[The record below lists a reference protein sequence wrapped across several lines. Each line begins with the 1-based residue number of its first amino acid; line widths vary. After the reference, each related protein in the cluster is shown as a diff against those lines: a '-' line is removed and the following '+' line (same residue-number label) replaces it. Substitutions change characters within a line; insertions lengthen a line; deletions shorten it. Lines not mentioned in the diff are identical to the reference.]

1 MKQCLKKLMSSLL
14 TVIMVLGVL
23 TVAPFTVNAASFAPR
38 TTAPDSSNAY
48 YYSSNPFYQSGYG
61 MPNCTCYAYGRA
73 YELLGSKPRLSTGNA
88 GYWWWYNKNNGIYSY
103 GSTPKLGAIACWD
116 KYDQNQ
122 GHVAVVEAIDGNSVT
137 ISESHY
143 KSTFFDTRTIT
154 ANSSNYL
161 TSMRFLGYIYIGDF
175 DPKPPV
181 IPEPVHWYD
190 GLTPVDLG
198 VDFYAKI
205 KNKYTDTYITMGNN
219 LTVSSFDAMGKKEN
233 SDKSQIWHFIKLSD
247 GSYAIKNAENNWC
260 LDVEAGNNLDN
271 LSAQPNGTNIQV
283 YSSYNETSNQK
294 FFIYNI
300 FDSYYI
306 RPAGTDKVVDLGLSN
321 NFVSIWDYAD
331 NFDPQKFDIIKVDLS
346 NNLPVDLGDRFYA
359 LIKNKKTGN
368 LISEGEKIS
377 EKAND
382 VIGLQPNGDEAQT
395 WVFNKNIDGSY
406 SIKNN
411 NSNMYLDV
419 EAGYN
424 IDNLTAQPNGT
435 NIQTYYQY
443 NGTGNQKFYIYRM
456 FNSYYIKPVGMNRI
470 VDMGISN
477 GLVAVWDYADD
488 FDPQKFDII
497 RIDVN
502 NNLPIDIGQEF
513 YAVIKN
519 KSSGDV
525 FTVAD
530 SISEY
535 ANDVKGEK
543 YNNSDSQIWK
553 FFKENDGSY
562 SIQNIADK
570 WYLDVEAGNNLDNL
584 SAQPNGTNIQTYYK
598 YNGTTNQKFYV
609 YSIFDS
615 YYIKPAGTQKM
626 VDMGLTTNL
635 VAIWEYAGD
644 FAPQK
649 FDIIKI
655 NSVEKLNLN
664 SDDYEMSL
672 SSSSYTYDATAKTPT
687 ITIKNDIATL
697 VKDTDYTVE
706 YSNNINAGTATVT
719 VTGIGNYTGTLTKT
733 FIINKAQ
740 QTINATISSNTIDIG
755 YTSEITA
762 SGQGTIS
769 YTSSNTNVATVNNS
783 GIVTG
788 ISTGTAIIT
797 VTASGNNN
805 YNEASKTLT
814 VSVKNSY
821 VLGDVNGDG
830 SITVLDATNLQKYL
844 AGLVSFSDEQ
854 LTLADTNGDGS
865 VTVLDATAIQKYL
878 ANLVTKLG

>member
-1 MKQCLKKLMSSLL
+1 MKQKLRKITSVLLVAIIISVITMSPITASALTQSEFDSKLNSLRSKYPNYS
-14 TVIMVLGVL
+14 TW
-23 TVAPFTVNAASFAPR
+23 
-38 TTAPDSSNAY
+38 
-48 YYSSNPFYQSGYG
+48 YSSFDGGSQCFGFARLMGYEVFG
-61 MPNCTCYAYGRA
+61 SYPSTWSVSYDFNSVKAGDIVRYG
-73 YELLGSKPRLSTGNA
+73 
-88 GYWWWYNKNNGIYSY
+88 NNGSGGHSIFVTNVS
-103 GSTPKLGAIACWD
+103 GSTITFVDCNGNGNYSGATKVRTCGIKWDNTTTIGSRLFGYSFSYIRKSPGIVIA
-116 KYDQNQ
+116 
-122 GHVAVVEAIDGNSVT
+122 
-137 ISESHY
+137 
-143 KSTFFDTRTIT
+143 
-154 ANSSNYL
+154 
-161 TSMRFLGYIYIGDF
+161 
-175 DPKPPV
+175 
-181 IPEPVHWYD
+181 PEPVHWYD
-190 GLTPVDLG
+190 SLKPVDLG
-198 VDFYAKI
+198 TDFYAKI

-219 LTVSSFDAMGKKEN
+219 LTVSSFDAIGKTEN

-271 LSAQPNGTNIQV
+271 LSAQPNGTNIQI

-306 RPAGTDKVVDLGLSN
+306 RPVGTDKVVDLGLSN
-321 NFVSIWDYAD
+321 NFVAIWDYVN
-331 NFDPQKFDIIKVDLS
+331 NFDPQKFDIIKVDLR

-395 WVFNKNIDGSY
+395 WVFNRNIDGSY

-411 NSNMYLDV
+411 KSNMYLDV

-502 NNLPIDIGQEF
+502 NSLPTDIGQEF

-519 KSSGDV
+519 KSSGNV

-543 YNNSDSQIWK
+543 YNYSDSQIWK
-553 FFKENDGSY
+553 FSKENDGSY

-609 YSIFDS
+609 YNIFDS
-615 YYIKPAGTQKM
+615 YYIKPAGTQRM
-626 VDMGLTTNL
+626 LDMGLTSNL

-664 SDDYEMSL
+664 SDDFEMSL
-672 SSSSYTYDATAKTPT
+672 SSSSYTYDGTAKIPT
-687 ITIKNDIATL
+687 VTIKNDIATL

-740 QTINATISSNTIDIG
+740 QNVNVTITSNTIDIG
-755 YTSEITA
+755 DMSKITA
-762 SGQGTIS
+762 SGYGTIS
-769 YTSSNTNVATVNNS
+769 YTSSNTNVATVSSS
-783 GIVTG
+783 GVVTG
-788 ISTGTAIIT
+788 VNAGTATIT
-797 VTASGNNN
+797 VTATGNNN
-805 YNEASKTLT
+805 YNEASKTFT
-814 VSVKNSY
+814 VLVKNSH
-821 VLGDVNGDG
+821 VLGDVNCDG
-830 SITVLDATNLQKYL
+830 VISIADATTLQKYL
-844 AGLVSFSDEQ
+844 ANIVDFDDEQ
-854 LTLADTNGDGS
+854 LAVADTNGDGS
-865 VTVLDATAIQKYL
+865 VSIADATEIQRYL
-878 ANLVTKLG
+878 AQLIPSLG

>member
-1 MKQCLKKLMSSLL
+1 MNKRGSERDGTCLIKIILV
-14 TVIMVLGVL
+14 TV
-23 TVAPFTVNAASFAPR
+23 
-38 TTAPDSSNAY
+38 
-48 YYSSNPFYQSGYG
+48 
-61 MPNCTCYAYGRA
+61 
-73 YELLGSKPRLSTGNA
+73 
-88 GYWWWYNKNNGIYSY
+88 
-103 GSTPKLGAIACWD
+103 
-116 KYDQNQ
+116 
-122 GHVAVVEAIDGNSVT
+122 
-137 ISESHY
+137 
-143 KSTFFDTRTIT
+143 
-154 ANSSNYL
+154 
-161 TSMRFLGYIYIGDF
+161 
-175 DPKPPV
+175 
-181 IPEPVHWYD
+181 
-190 GLTPVDLG
+190 
-198 VDFYAKI
+198 
-205 KNKYTDTYITMGNN
+205 
-219 LTVSSFDAMGKKEN
+219 
-233 SDKSQIWHFIKLSD
+233 
-247 GSYAIKNAENNWC
+247 
-260 LDVEAGNNLDN
+260 
-271 LSAQPNGTNIQV
+271 
-283 YSSYNETSNQK
+283 
-294 FFIYNI
+294 
-300 FDSYYI
+300 
-306 RPAGTDKVVDLGLSN
+306 
-321 NFVSIWDYAD
+321 
-331 NFDPQKFDIIKVDLS
+331 FDIIKEDLR
-346 NNLPVDLGDRFYA
+346 NNLPVDLGGRFYA

-395 WVFNKNIDGSY
+395 WVFNRNIDGSY

-411 NSNMYLDV
+411 KSNMYLDV

-456 FNSYYIKPVGMNRI
+456 FNSYYIKPVGMNMI

-502 NNLPIDIGQEF
+502 NSLPTDIGQEF

-519 KSSGDV
+519 KSSGNV

-543 YNNSDSQIWK
+543 YNYSDSQIWK
-553 FFKENDGSY
+553 FSKENDGSY

-609 YSIFDS
+609 YNIFDS
-615 YYIKPAGTQKM
+615 YYIKPAGTQRM
-626 VDMGLTTNL
+626 LDMGLTSNI

-664 SDDYEMSL
+664 SDDFEMSL
-672 SSSSYTYDATAKTPT
+672 SSSSYTYDGTAKIPT
-687 ITIKNDIATL
+687 VTIKNDIATL

-740 QTINATISSNTIDIG
+740 QNVNVTITSNTIDIG
-755 YTSEITA
+755 DMSEITA
-762 SGQGTIS
+762 SGYGTIS
-769 YTSSNTNVATVNNS
+769 YTSSNTNVATVSSS
-783 GIVTG
+783 GVVTG
-788 ISTGTAIIT
+788 VNAGTATIT
-797 VTASGNNN
+797 VTATGNNN
-805 YNEASKTLT
+805 YNEASKTFT
-814 VSVKNSY
+814 IFVKSSHL
-821 VLGDVNGDG
+821 LGDVNNDG
-830 SITVLDATNLQKYL
+830 IVSIADATTLQKYL
-844 AGLVSFSDEQ
+844 ANIVDFDDEQ
-854 LTLADTNGDGS
+854 LAVADTNGDGS
-865 VTVLDATAIQKYL
+865 VSIADATQIQKYL
-878 ANLVTKLG
+878 AQLIPSLG

>member
-1 MKQCLKKLMSSLL
+1 M
-14 TVIMVLGVL
+14 
-23 TVAPFTVNAASFAPR
+23 
-38 TTAPDSSNAY
+38 
-48 YYSSNPFYQSGYG
+48 
-61 MPNCTCYAYGRA
+61 
-73 YELLGSKPRLSTGNA
+73 
-88 GYWWWYNKNNGIYSY
+88 
-103 GSTPKLGAIACWD
+103 
-116 KYDQNQ
+116 
-122 GHVAVVEAIDGNSVT
+122 
-137 ISESHY
+137 
-143 KSTFFDTRTIT
+143 
-154 ANSSNYL
+154 
-161 TSMRFLGYIYIGDF
+161 
-175 DPKPPV
+175 
-181 IPEPVHWYD
+181 
-190 GLTPVDLG
+190 DL
-198 VDFYAKI
+198 
-205 KNKYTDTYITMGNN
+205 
-219 LTVSSFDAMGKKEN
+219 
-233 SDKSQIWHFIKLSD
+233 
-247 GSYAIKNAENNWC
+247 
-260 LDVEAGNNLDN
+260 
-271 LSAQPNGTNIQV
+271 
-283 YSSYNETSNQK
+283 
-294 FFIYNI
+294 
-300 FDSYYI
+300 
-306 RPAGTDKVVDLGLSN
+306 R
-321 NFVSIWDYAD
+321 
-331 NFDPQKFDIIKVDLS
+331 

-395 WVFNKNIDGSY
+395 WVFNRNIDGSY

-411 NSNMYLDV
+411 KSNMYLDV

-502 NNLPIDIGQEF
+502 NSLPTDIGQEF

-519 KSSGDV
+519 KSSGNV

-535 ANDVKGEK
+535 ANDVKSEK
-543 YNNSDSQIWK
+543 YNYSDSQIWK
-553 FFKENDGSY
+553 FSKENDGSY

-609 YSIFDS
+609 YNIFDS
-615 YYIKPAGTQKM
+615 YYIKPAGTQRM
-626 VDMGLTTNL
+626 LDMGLTSNL

-664 SDDYEMSL
+664 SDDFEMSL
-672 SSSSYTYDATAKTPT
+672 SSSSYTYDGTAKIPT
-687 ITIKNDIATL
+687 VTIKNDIATL

-740 QTINATISSNTIDIG
+740 QNVNVTITSNTIDIG
-755 YTSEITA
+755 DMSEITA
-762 SGQGTIS
+762 SGYGTIS
-769 YTSSNTNVATVNNS
+769 YTSSNTNVATVSSS
-783 GIVTG
+783 GVVTG
-788 ISTGTAIIT
+788 VNAGTATIT
-797 VTASGNNN
+797 VTATGNNN
-805 YNEASKTLT
+805 YNEASKTFT
-814 VSVKNSY
+814 IFVKSSHL
-821 VLGDVNGDG
+821 LGDVNNDG
-830 SITVLDATNLQKYL
+830 IVSIADATTLQKYL
-844 AGLVSFSDEQ
+844 ANIVDFDDEQ
-854 LTLADTNGDGS
+854 LAVADTNGDGS
-865 VTVLDATAIQKYL
+865 VSIADATQIQKYL
-878 ANLVTKLG
+878 AQLIPSLG